1 VLEIGM
7 GEKEREKGRGK
18 GGGTYGNRQP
28 NAVTTIVF
36 DFRDIWMPQMR

>member
-1 VLEIGM
+1 M
-7 GEKEREKGRGK
+7 GEKDEEKGEGRG
-18 GGGTYGNRQP
+18 GWYGNRQP